1 MTEQKIV
8 KRQESSPTVREEMR
22 SQSRYWTPPVDIFET
37 NENLVLIADMPGVE
51 KDGLVINMEKGILT
65 LKGEMKLA
73 KKGQLLFHEF
83 SSDNY
88 YRQFKISEDI
98 DMDKASADFDNGI
111 LTLTMPKSEA
121 AKPKRIEIRH

>member
-1 MTEQKIV
+1 
-8 KRQESSPTVREEMR
+8 
-22 SQSRYWTPPVDIFET
+22 
-37 NENLVLIADMPGVE
+37 MPGVE

>member
-22 SQSRYWTPPVDIFET
+22 SQSRYLTPPVDIFET